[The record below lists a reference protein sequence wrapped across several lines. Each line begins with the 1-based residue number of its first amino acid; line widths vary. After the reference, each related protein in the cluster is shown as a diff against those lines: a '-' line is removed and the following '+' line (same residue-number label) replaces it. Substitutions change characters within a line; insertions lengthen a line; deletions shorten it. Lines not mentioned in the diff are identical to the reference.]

1 MHWLLWV
8 DLLDMGFVKGS
19 ESDCAHTY
27 GTDSGLRPS
36 PHYFHLSFGRLTSTS
51 LKKKKMS
58 DEISTSA
65 VL

>member
-27 GTDSGLRPS
+27 GLTLGFDPRP
-36 PHYFHLSFGRLTSTS
+36 T
-51 LKKKKMS
+51 
-58 DEISTSA
+58 ISSVIWETHIH
-65 VL
+65 